1 MLRSILT
8 LGVLVIVGMFAAGLL
23 FNVLGGLL
31 GLVFWVA
38 ILAIKVAFVGALL
51 YFGLKVLS
59 PGTAARL
66 KDRWAETGVRRY

>member
-38 ILAIKVAFVGALL
+38 ILAIKVAIVGGLL
-51 YFGLKVLS
+51 YFGLRVLS